1 VTRAPLTFSA
11 IGNRGALIS
20 MSSSTFRI
28 GATAGSIRGEWNAPA
43 TFHRPPRNFR
53 QDPRGPGPSTTLGR
67 LPAVATGSVLVSAGT
82 GTAPAGSASPVAS
95 SRTAAGRVTPSR
107 GARTNLCEDLKVSIY
122 FDDGSARIT
131 RDARQVLVEAAE
143 MRTTCALGVV
153 NVVGL
158 ADAVG
163 DPQANLVLSEQRA
176 KAVTQ
181 ALGGLG
187 FGIVRI
193 EAAGAAGAATPA
205 GELRPLRRRADLV
218 FKSSGQ

>member
-1 VTRAPLTFSA
+1 MNTMWKHSLA
-11 IGNRGALIS
+11 
-20 MSSSTFRI
+20 
-28 GATAGSIRGEWNAPA
+28 
-43 TFHRPPRNFR
+43 
-53 QDPRGPGPSTTLGR
+53 
-67 LPAVATGSVLVSAGT
+67 AVSVVSALT
-82 GTAPAGSASPVAS
+82 LAGCA
-95 SRTAAGRVTPSR
+95 TPSR
-107 GARTNLCEDLKVSIY
+107 VARTNLCEDLKVSIY
-122 FDDGSARIT
+122 FDDGTARIT

-153 NVVGL
+153 DVVGL

-163 DPQANLVLSEQRA
+163 DPQANLALSGQRA

-218 FKSSGQ
+218 FRSSGQ

>member
-1 VTRAPLTFSA
+1 MNTIWKHSLAA
-11 IGNRGALIS
+11 
-20 MSSSTFRI
+20 
-28 GATAGSIRGEWNAPA
+28 
-43 TFHRPPRNFR
+43 
-53 QDPRGPGPSTTLGR
+53 
-67 LPAVATGSVLVSAGT
+67 VSAV
-82 GTAPAGSASPVAS
+82 SALTLVGCA
-95 SRTAAGRVTPSR
+95 TPSR
-107 GARTNLCEDLKVSIY
+107 VARTNLCEDLKVSIY
-122 FDDGSARIT
+122 FEAWSSRIT

-153 NVVGL
+153 DVVGL

-163 DPQANLVLSEQRA
+163 DPKANLALSEQRA

-187 FGIVRI
+187 FGNVRI

-218 FKSSGQ
+218 FRSSGQ

>member
-1 VTRAPLTFSA
+1 MWKHGLAAMAVLS
-11 IGNRGALIS
+11 GL
-20 MSSSTFRI
+20 
-28 GATAGSIRGEWNAPA
+28 
-43 TFHRPPRNFR
+43 
-53 QDPRGPGPSTTLGR
+53 
-67 LPAVATGSVLVSAGT
+67 AVAGCATQ
-82 GTAPAGSASPVAS
+82 
-95 SRTAAGRVTPSR
+95 SRV
-107 GARTNLCEDLKVSIY
+107 ARTNLCEDLKVSIY

-143 MRTTCALGVV
+143 MRATCALGVV
-153 NVVGL
+153 DVVGL

-163 DPQANLVLSEQRA
+163 DPQANLALSAQRA

-187 FGIVRI
+187 FGNVRI
-193 EAAGAAGAATPA
+193 EAAGASGAATAA